1 MDGDVSGVV
10 ASFKTSRILCLASSR
25 NERLETFLA
34 LPARSFVAANERL
47 NMVSPDVVWLIQLSQ
62 RERELTRSFKRAWWW
77 FDRRA
82 AGSSRVKWPSNLM
95 ICGSGDEREDD
106 MARGRSYIYVLGAY
120 PCLCVCLF
128 ACRTCKCSA
137 SRPEQAWLI
146 AFSRE

>member
-47 NMVSPDVVWLIQLSQ
+47 NMVSGGCDRFWRSQ

-77 FDRRA
+77 WVGVVRSRRA
-82 AGSSRVKWPSNLM
+82 AGSLE
-95 ICGSGDEREDD
+95 GHFT
-106 MARGRSYIYVLGAY
+106 L
-120 PCLCVCLF
+120 
-128 ACRTCKCSA
+128 
-137 SRPEQAWLI
+137 
-146 AFSRE
+146 